1 MKNKKLFAL
10 LGVLVLLFIGAGG
23 IYRVL
28 GNKVE
33 PTSGIANTEKQ
44 QEQGAS
50 TEKSK
55 TEKRKAPDFTIV
67 DKDGKNVSL
76 SSQLG
81 KPVVLNFWSSKCPPC
96 RHEMPDF
103 EKVYKDYKDKVN
115 FMMVNS
121 IGALGETKESGRAF
135 IKDSP
140 FTFPV
145 FYDDEKVAQK
155 TYGIYSL
162 PTTYIVDKDGMLY
175 KGQSGILTA
184 DALSK
189 ALDELLVQ

>member
-1 MKNKKLFAL
+1 MKNKKLLAL
-10 LGVLVLLFIGAGG
+10 LGIMALLFIAAGSF
-23 IYRVL
+23 YKTL
-28 GNKVE
+28 GNKVQPQGE
-33 PTSGIANTEKQ
+33 IASSGKNKDQEASAQKPKSEK
-44 QEQGAS
+44 
-50 TEKSK
+50 K
-55 TEKRKAPDFTIV
+55 KAPDFTIV
-67 DKDGKNVSL
+67 DKDGKDTAL
-76 SSQLG
+76 SSQFG

-103 EKVYKDYKDKVN
+103 EEVYKKYKDKVN

-121 IGALGETKESGRAF
+121 IGALGETKESGRSF

-145 FYDDEKVAQK
+145 FYDDEKIAQK

-162 PTTYIVDKDGMLY
+162 PTTYIIDKDGNLY

-189 ALDELLVQ
+189 ALDELLV